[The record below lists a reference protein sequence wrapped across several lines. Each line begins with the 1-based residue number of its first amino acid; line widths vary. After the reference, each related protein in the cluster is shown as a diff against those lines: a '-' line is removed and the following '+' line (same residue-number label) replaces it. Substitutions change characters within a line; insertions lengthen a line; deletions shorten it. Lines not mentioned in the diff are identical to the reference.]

1 MTAFTSGQYA
11 ARPLQKIA
19 ALIVPCLASLS
30 IFAMP
35 FIFSAMIEAH
45 ALDLRRATF
54 ATSAEISLIALGSIA
69 VSFALKILSPNKT
82 CIISVLMICL
92 GQLGTIYLSNYSEL
106 LFSRAIVGLGEGLCM
121 GVGFSCLAQ
130 MNGGAKLLSW
140 CTGIVAALSLVSFIL
155 IPEFQP
161 YLGAASVF
169 WVMLAF
175 AVVCLPL
182 APFIPEF
189 KVSESLAK
197 LDAVAFLNVRSISL
211 FLVGVLASCGSNTL
225 WLYFEQIGT
234 SSGMSVTEVGR
245 LGSFSSIPTLIVPLV
260 ANFVYSKSKTIVP
273 VITACMISAFASYY
287 YANPSSAWMFSAI
300 VVLMTFVYIFILAFV
315 RMYSAHIDSSGRTT
329 AAVGGADSVGMVVG
343 PLLAAFIL
351 NLDSGFQPLGMF
363 GLIMQLLCLVPC
375 LAILVAKFARPKGS
389 IAVR

>member
-1 MTAFTSGQYA
+1 MTALSSGQYEA
-11 ARPLQKIA
+11 GAMQKLA
-19 ALIVPCLASLS
+19 ALMIPCLASLS

-45 ALDLRRATF
+45 ELDMKRATF

-69 VSFALKILSPNKT
+69 VSFALKLLSPNKT
-82 CIISVLMICL
+82 CVFSILMICV
-92 GQLGTIYLSNYSEL
+92 GQLATIYIDSYSEL
-106 LFSRAIVGLGEGLCM
+106 LFSRALVGLGEGLCM

-130 MNGGAKLLSW
+130 MNGGAKLLAW
-140 CTGIVAALSLVSFIL
+140 CTGIVAALSLISFML

-182 APFIPEF
+182 APFIPDF
-189 KVSESLAK
+189 KVSESVAK
-197 LDAVAFLNVRSISL
+197 LDAAAFLNVRSISL
-211 FLVGVLASCGSNTL
+211 FVIGVLASCGSNTL

-234 SSGMSVTEVGR
+234 SSGLSMAEVGR
-245 LGSFSSIPTLIVPLV
+245 LGSLSSIPTLFVPLV
-260 ANFVYSKSKTIVP
+260 ANFVFARSKTIVP
-273 VITACMISAFASYY
+273 VISACVVSGLASYY
-287 YANPSSAWMFSAI
+287 YANPSSASMFSTV
-300 VVLMTFVYIFILAFV
+300 VVLMTFLYIFILAFV

-343 PLLAAFIL
+343 PLLAAFLL
-351 NLDSGFQPLGMF
+351 NLDSSLLPLGVF
-363 GLIMQLLCLVPC
+363 GLVMQLLCLVPC
-375 LAILVAKFARPKGS
+375 VAILIAKFARPKGS
-389 IAVR
+389 VAVR